1 MEKIKIITDSTL
13 DLPAELIREKNIE
26 VLPLLINFGE
36 ESYLDGVEITTKEMI
51 DKINATGVLPTTAQ
65 VTPNRFEET
74 FKKYLDEG
82 YKIVALTL
90 SSDMSGTYQSACIA
104 KDMLE
109 SDDIV
114 VIDSRN
120 VTSGL
125 GLLVLKAC
133 QFRDKGLGIKEIEE
147 EILKAIPKVKSSL
160 NFESLENLVRGG
172 RLSKTAGTIG
182 SVLGLRLILEVK
194 DGKMSVKDKVRGSK
208 KALKKLI
215 SDFESVD
222 VDFDSPIVLL
232 ELLNEDGR
240 ICIITFHSLEDRIVK
255 TIFKKNENPCTCPS
269 DFPVC
274 VCGKESKGKVITRK
288 PILPGE
294 GELREN
300 SRSKSAKLRVFE
312 RR

>member
-13 DLPAELIREKNIE
+13 DLPAELIREKDIE

-36 ESYLDGVEITTKEMI
+36 ESYLDGIEITTKEMI
-51 DKINATGVLPTTAQ
+51 DKIDATGVLPTTAQ
-65 VTPNRFEET
+65 VTPNRFEES

-109 SDDIV
+109 SDDII

-133 QFRDKGLGIKEIEE
+133 ELRDKGLGIKEIEE
-147 EILKAIPKVKSSL
+147 GIIKAIPKVKCSL

-182 SVLGLRLILEVK
+182 SVLGLRLILEIK

-208 KALKKLI
+208 KALKKLV
-215 SDFESVD
+215 SDFESAD

-232 ELLNEDGR
+232 ELLNEDVYQGLK
-240 ICIITFHSLEDRIVK
+240 IYFQEKNINYIDAKVGCTVGIHSGIK
-255 TIFKKNENPCTCPS
+255 PCGIF
-269 DFPVC
+269 F
-274 VCGKESKGKVITRK
+274 
-288 PILPGE
+288 
-294 GELREN
+294 
-300 SRSKSAKLRVFE
+300 FE
-312 RR
+312 K

>member
-13 DLPAELIREKNIE
+13 DLPKELIREKNIE

-51 DKINATGVLPTTAQ
+51 DKINATGILPTTAQ

-82 YKIVALTL
+82 YKIVVLTL

-133 QFRDKGLGIKEIEE
+133 ELRDKGLGIKEIEE

-232 ELLNEDGR
+232 ELLNEDVYEGLK
-240 ICIITFHSLEDRIVK
+240 IYFQEKNINYIDAKVGCTVGIHS
-255 TIFKKNENPCTCPS
+255 
-269 DFPVC
+269 
-274 VCGKESKGKVITRK
+274 
-288 PILPGE
+288 
-294 GELREN
+294 
-300 SRSKSAKLRVFE
+300 
-312 RR
+312 

>member
-26 VLPLLINFGE
+26 VLPLLINIGE

-51 DKINATGVLPTTAQ
+51 DKINATGILPTTAQ

-82 YKIVALTL
+82 YKIVVLTL

-133 QFRDKGLGIKEIEE
+133 ELRDKGLGIKEIEE

-232 ELLNEDGR
+232 ELLNEDVYEGLK
-240 ICIITFHSLEDRIVK
+240 IYFQEKNINYIDAKVGCTVGIHSGIK
-255 TIFKKNENPCTCPS
+255 PCGIF
-269 DFPVC
+269 F
-274 VCGKESKGKVITRK
+274 
-288 PILPGE
+288 
-294 GELREN
+294 
-300 SRSKSAKLRVFE
+300 FE
-312 RR
+312 K

>member
-51 DKINATGVLPTTAQ
+51 DKINATGILPTTAQ

-82 YKIVALTL
+82 YKLVVLTL

-133 QFRDKGLGIKEIEE
+133 ELRDKGLGIKEIEE

-232 ELLNEDGR
+232 ELLNEDVYEGLK
-240 ICIITFHSLEDRIVK
+240 IYFQEKNINYIDAKVGCTVGIHSGIK
-255 TIFKKNENPCTCPS
+255 PCGIF
-269 DFPVC
+269 F
-274 VCGKESKGKVITRK
+274 
-288 PILPGE
+288 
-294 GELREN
+294 
-300 SRSKSAKLRVFE
+300 FE
-312 RR
+312 K

>member
-13 DLPAELIREKNIE
+13 DLPKELIREKNIE

-65 VTPNRFEET
+65 VTPNRFAET

-82 YKIVALTL
+82 YKIVVLTL

-125 GLLVLKAC
+125 GLLALKAC

-215 SDFESVD
+215 SDFESAD

-232 ELLNEDGR
+232 ELLNEDVYEGLK
-240 ICIITFHSLEDRIVK
+240 IYFQEKNINYIDAKVGCTVGIHSGIK
-255 TIFKKNENPCTCPS
+255 PCGIF
-269 DFPVC
+269 F
-274 VCGKESKGKVITRK
+274 
-288 PILPGE
+288 
-294 GELREN
+294 
-300 SRSKSAKLRVFE
+300 FE
-312 RR
+312 K

>member
-172 RLSKTAGTIG
+172 RLSKTAVTIG

-232 ELLNEDGR
+232 ELLNEDVYEGLK
-240 ICIITFHSLEDRIVK
+240 IYFQEKNINYIDAKVGCTVGIHSGIK
-255 TIFKKNENPCTCPS
+255 PCGIF
-269 DFPVC
+269 F
-274 VCGKESKGKVITRK
+274 
-288 PILPGE
+288 
-294 GELREN
+294 
-300 SRSKSAKLRVFE
+300 FE
-312 RR
+312 K

>member
-51 DKINATGVLPTTAQ
+51 DKINATGILPTTAQ

-82 YKIVALTL
+82 YKIVVLTL

-133 QFRDKGLGIKEIEE
+133 ELRDKGLGIKEIEE

-215 SDFESVD
+215 SDFESVN

-232 ELLNEDGR
+232 ELLNEDVYEGLK
-240 ICIITFHSLEDRIVK
+240 IYFQEKNINYIDAKVGCTVGIHSGIK
-255 TIFKKNENPCTCPS
+255 PCGIF
-269 DFPVC
+269 F
-274 VCGKESKGKVITRK
+274 
-288 PILPGE
+288 
-294 GELREN
+294 
-300 SRSKSAKLRVFE
+300 FE
-312 RR
+312 K

>member
-13 DLPAELIREKNIE
+13 DLPAELIREKDIE

-36 ESYLDGVEITTKEMI
+36 ESYLDGIEITTKEMI
-51 DKINATGVLPTTAQ
+51 DKIDATGVLPTTAQ
-65 VTPNRFEET
+65 VTPNRFEES

-109 SDDIV
+109 SDDII

-133 QFRDKGLGIKEIEE
+133 ELRDKGLGIKEIEE
-147 EILKAIPKVKSSL
+147 GILKAIPKVKCSL

-182 SVLGLRLILEVK
+182 SVLGLRLILEIK
-194 DGKMSVKDKVRGSK
+194 DGKMFVKDKVRGSK
-208 KALKKLI
+208 KALKKLV
-215 SDFESVD
+215 SDFESAD

-232 ELLNEDGR
+232 ELLNEDVYQGLK
-240 ICIITFHSLEDRIVK
+240 IYFQEKNINYIDAKVGCTVGIHSGIK
-255 TIFKKNENPCTCPS
+255 PCGIF
-269 DFPVC
+269 F
-274 VCGKESKGKVITRK
+274 
-288 PILPGE
+288 
-294 GELREN
+294 
-300 SRSKSAKLRVFE
+300 FE
-312 RR
+312 K

>member
-13 DLPAELIREKNIE
+13 DLPAELIREKDIE

-36 ESYLDGVEITTKEMI
+36 ESYLDGIEITTKEMI
-51 DKINATGVLPTTAQ
+51 DKIDATGVLPTTAQ
-65 VTPNRFEET
+65 VTPNRFEES

-232 ELLNEDGR
+232 ELLNEDVYEGLK
-240 ICIITFHSLEDRIVK
+240 IYFQEKNINYIDDKVGCTVGIHSGIK
-255 TIFKKNENPCTCPS
+255 PCGIF
-269 DFPVC
+269 F
-274 VCGKESKGKVITRK
+274 
-288 PILPGE
+288 
-294 GELREN
+294 
-300 SRSKSAKLRVFE
+300 FE
-312 RR
+312 K

>member
-13 DLPAELIREKNIE
+13 VLPVELIREKNIE

-51 DKINATGVLPTTAQ
+51 DKINATGILPTTAQ

-133 QFRDKGLGIKEIEE
+133 ELRDKGLGIKEIEE

-232 ELLNEDGR
+232 ELLNEDVYEGLK
-240 ICIITFHSLEDRIVK
+240 IYFQEKNINYIDAKVGCTVGIHSGIK
-255 TIFKKNENPCTCPS
+255 PCGIF
-269 DFPVC
+269 F
-274 VCGKESKGKVITRK
+274 
-288 PILPGE
+288 
-294 GELREN
+294 
-300 SRSKSAKLRVFE
+300 FE
-312 RR
+312 K

>member
-65 VTPNRFEET
+65 VTPNRFEES

-109 SDDIV
+109 SDDII

-133 QFRDKGLGIKEIEE
+133 ELRDKGLGIKEIEE
-147 EILKAIPKVKSSL
+147 GILKAIPKVKCSL

-182 SVLGLRLILEVK
+182 SVLGLRLILEIK

-208 KALKKLI
+208 KALKKLV
-215 SDFESVD
+215 SDFESAD

-232 ELLNEDGR
+232 ELLNEDVYQGLK
-240 ICIITFHSLEDRIVK
+240 IYFQEKNINYIDAKVGCTVGIHSGIK
-255 TIFKKNENPCTCPS
+255 PCGIF
-269 DFPVC
+269 F
-274 VCGKESKGKVITRK
+274 
-288 PILPGE
+288 
-294 GELREN
+294 
-300 SRSKSAKLRVFE
+300 FE
-312 RR
+312 K

>member
-232 ELLNEDGR
+232 ELLNEDVYQGLK
-240 ICIITFHSLEDRIVK
+240 IYFQEKNINYIDAKVGCTVGIHSGIK
-255 TIFKKNENPCTCPS
+255 PCGIF
-269 DFPVC
+269 F
-274 VCGKESKGKVITRK
+274 
-288 PILPGE
+288 
-294 GELREN
+294 
-300 SRSKSAKLRVFE
+300 FE
-312 RR
+312 K

>member
-13 DLPAELIREKNIE
+13 DLPAELIREKDIE

-36 ESYLDGVEITTKEMI
+36 ESYLDGLEITTKEMI
-51 DKINATGVLPTTAQ
+51 DKIDSTGVLPTTAQ
-65 VTPNRFEET
+65 VTPNRFEES

-133 QFRDKGLGIKEIEE
+133 ELRDKGLGIKEIEE
-147 EILKAIPKVKSSL
+147 GILKAIPKVKCSL

-182 SVLGLRLILEVK
+182 SVLGLRLILEIK

-208 KALKKLI
+208 KALKKLV
-215 SDFESVD
+215 SDFESAD

-232 ELLNEDGR
+232 ELLNEDVYQGLK
-240 ICIITFHSLEDRIVK
+240 IYFQEKNINYIDAKVGCTVGIHSGIK
-255 TIFKKNENPCTCPS
+255 PCGIF
-269 DFPVC
+269 F
-274 VCGKESKGKVITRK
+274 
-288 PILPGE
+288 
-294 GELREN
+294 
-300 SRSKSAKLRVFE
+300 FE
-312 RR
+312 K

>member
-51 DKINATGVLPTTAQ
+51 DKINATGILPTTAQ

-82 YKIVALTL
+82 YKIVVLTL

-109 SDDIV
+109 SDDVI

-133 QFRDKGLGIKEIEE
+133 ELRDKGLGIKEIEE

-232 ELLNEDGR
+232 ELLNEDVYEGLK
-240 ICIITFHSLEDRIVK
+240 IYFQEKNINYIDAKVGCTVGIHSGIK
-255 TIFKKNENPCTCPS
+255 PCGIF
-269 DFPVC
+269 F
-274 VCGKESKGKVITRK
+274 
-288 PILPGE
+288 
-294 GELREN
+294 
-300 SRSKSAKLRVFE
+300 FE
-312 RR
+312 K

>member
-13 DLPAELIREKNIE
+13 DLPVELIREKNIE

-51 DKINATGVLPTTAQ
+51 DKINATGILPTTAQ

-82 YKIVALTL
+82 YKIVVLTL

-133 QFRDKGLGIKEIEE
+133 ELRDKGLGIKEIEE

-172 RLSKTAGTIG
+172 GLSKTAGTIG

-232 ELLNEDGR
+232 ELLNEDVYEGLK
-240 ICIITFHSLEDRIVK
+240 IYFQEKNINYIDAKVGCTVGIHSGIK
-255 TIFKKNENPCTCPS
+255 PCGIF
-269 DFPVC
+269 F
-274 VCGKESKGKVITRK
+274 
-288 PILPGE
+288 
-294 GELREN
+294 
-300 SRSKSAKLRVFE
+300 FE
-312 RR
+312 K